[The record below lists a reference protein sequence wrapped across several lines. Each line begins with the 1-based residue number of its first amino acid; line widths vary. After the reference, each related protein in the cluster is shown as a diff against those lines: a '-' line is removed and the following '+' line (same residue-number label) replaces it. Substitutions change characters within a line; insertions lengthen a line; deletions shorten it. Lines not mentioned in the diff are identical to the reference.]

1 MKSSIGFRRKAR
13 KILVNEDVDVNDL
26 DRETE
31 NNNSLHTDTRPTH
44 NLNQDLVNDFT
55 EDDRLEIGVE
65 DNSEK
70 LEKKKN
76 VSNLTSKKLSR
87 TLTKKNISSRLSFQ
101 VGDLLTGDEA
111 EALED
116 KINTLPIKTALKPRD
131 IGRNQVHGIPTNQS
145 LPRQPGNDDEGRQ
158 CYSKE
163 YLNELKNLTPV
174 APKDLC
180 SNHTLTEHKD
190 EIFTA
195 GTDEQMAVMAHNIP
209 AIIPS
214 QAEIQEKKD
223 RRARLAIEKDFIS
236 LEPQTGEMDQVIFKK
251 REKKAESRLVREDED
266 FGEGFD
272 EFVEDGRIALGKDQ
286 ERQARRR
293 QLKEMAELIEQA
305 ECSSDETSDDSEVE
319 RCTAYERAQTRAGM
333 DGLHKPDFDEDR
345 STTQIPRITPLPIFS
360 ECFERLKNKIQ
371 STETGLSE
379 LRKKL
384 QDSEQEQREITARE
398 VEVQGLLKQ
407 AGERFTALTTSADP
421 ITLQY
426 PDPHETTS
434 LS

>member
-236 LEPQTGEMDQVIFKK
+236 LEPQT
-251 REKKAESRLVREDED
+251 
-266 FGEGFD
+266 
-272 EFVEDGRIALGKDQ
+272 DQ

>member
-44 NLNQDLVNDFT
+44 NLNQDLVIDFT

-236 LEPQTGEMDQVIFKK
+236 LEPQT
-251 REKKAESRLVREDED
+251 
-266 FGEGFD
+266 
-272 EFVEDGRIALGKDQ
+272 DQ